1 MSRCTC
7 LGVFLASTS
16 LSVLALASLA
26 TPASAGNDADFTPT
40 PQQLRTDGSDAIVG
54 GTDVPAGKWP
64 DTVAVLGETGVC
76 TGTLIA
82 PDVVLTAG
90 HCADI
95 NPTTVVANTTN
106 YAAGG
111 GAKVGVER
119 TVAYPNWE
127 STYDV
132 AVILLADPINSVTPR
147 ALGTSCT
154 FNEFNSSVM
163 VRLVGFGATDMQGE
177 AANTQLKEAMTAVI
191 DPMCSTGNGCNTA
204 VAPGGEFI
212 AGGTGTADSCFGDS
226 GGPVYLDTPR
236 GAVVIGAVSRGV
248 NNAATPCG
256 GGGIY
261 VRTDKIV
268 EWIEETAGK
277 TVAKDSCTGGADDS
291 GSDARSGTGDGD
303 DDNDRLG
310 ELASGCSVGG
320 TGSSGAS
327 TSFAF
332 GALAL
337 GLSLARGRRRRN
349 GSAAE

>member
-1 MSRCTC
+1 
-7 LGVFLASTS
+7 VFLASS
-16 LSVLALASLA
+16 SLALFSLVSPMSLA
-26 TPASAGNDADFTPT
+26 VADDNADAVTAAPRLA
-40 PQQLRTDGSDAIVG
+40 PRNEVIVG

-76 TGTLIA
+76 SGTLIA

-95 NPTTVVANTTN
+95 EPTTVVANTIDYT
-106 YAAGG
+106 ASGG
-111 GAKVGVER
+111 TKVDVAR

-127 STYDV
+127 NTYDV
-132 AVILLADPINSVTPR
+132 AIVVLAQPISGVTPR
-147 ALGTSCT
+147 RIGTSCS
-154 FNEFNSSVM
+154 FNAFASNVM

-177 AANTQLKEAMTAVI
+177 ASNTQLKEAMTAVV

-236 GAVVIGAVSRGV
+236 GPIVVGAVSRGV

-261 VRTDKIV
+261 VRTDKIA
-268 EWIEETAGK
+268 EWIEETVGNS
-277 TVAKDSCTGGADDS
+277 VMKDECVGSADATTDTGEDDESDETNDLGGCSAAGGAPGS
-291 GSDARSGTGDGD
+291 GSSFV
-303 DDNDRLG
+303 
-310 ELASGCSVGG
+310 VGG
-320 TGSSGAS
+320 LVLG
-327 TSFAF
+327 
-332 GALAL
+332 LAL
-337 GLSLARGRRRRN
+337 FRRRRRVVR
-349 GSAAE
+349 